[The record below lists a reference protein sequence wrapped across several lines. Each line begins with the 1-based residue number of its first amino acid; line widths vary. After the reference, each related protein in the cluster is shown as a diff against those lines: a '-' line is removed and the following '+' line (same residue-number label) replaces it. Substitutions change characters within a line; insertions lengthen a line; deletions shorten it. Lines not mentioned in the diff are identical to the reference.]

1 MPLRYQYSQYPFETA
16 TRLQQKLLQSTIAA
30 LEKSNSAMTQ
40 KIKNIYYRPMSL
52 ARHNSQEVACLI
64 YESAPKLFALMFGSQ
79 AIAYLTNL
87 VERSHNRFSYQYIRT
102 AEIEHRVVGIVTL
115 VPAAY
120 VNDAADYSNILTFR
134 QKLWLK
140 LVQHLLLQRVLQ
152 HNYPVGTFYI
162 GNIAVA
168 TQYQNQGI
176 GRQLLLQCITEAQT
190 ASSTIF
196 ISVNVNNRRAQ
207 KLYESLGFQVVATKT
222 IHLFGN
228 TVGSRILSLS
238 VPERS

>member
-1 MPLRYQYSQYPFETA
+1 
-16 TRLQQKLLQSTIAA
+16 
-30 LEKSNSAMTQ
+30 MTQ

-64 YESAPKLFALMFGSQ
+64 YESAPELFTLMFGSQ
-79 AIAYLTNL
+79 AITYLTSL
-87 VERSHNRFSYQYIRT
+87 VERSHNRFSYKYIHI

-120 VNDAADYSNILTFR
+120 VNEAADYSDILNFR

-162 GNIAVA
+162 GNLAVA
-168 TQYQNQGI
+168 AQYQKQGI
-176 GRQLLLQCITEAQT
+176 GRQLLLQCIAEAQT
-190 ASSTIF
+190 TSSTIF
-196 ISVNVNNRRAQ
+196 ISVDVNNRRAE
-207 KLYESLGFQVVATKT
+207 KLYKSLGFQVVTTKT

-228 TVGSRILSLS
+228 KIGSHILSLS
-238 VPERS
+238 IPEPSR